1 MPVISKIVVVES
13 YYLPR
18 VYYLFTKN
26 QVLSAMSW
34 LEARK
39 KIDFFFSS
47 KRAGFSFINDSIK
60 KILRPSN
67 FFLYYQIG

>member
-1 MPVISKIVVVES
+1 MSVISKIVVVES

-39 KIDFFFSS
+39 KIDFFFLAKELVSLLLMIPS
-47 KRAGFSFINDSIK
+47 KKFYARQISFCTTK
-60 KILRPSN
+60 
-67 FFLYYQIG
+67 